1 MNQLDK
7 DRLINEY
14 GAKFIEEGIFV
25 ISNFFPPD
33 LVAKILEEVNVETKW
48 VHEENGNRFVNIYVI
63 KNQDIVDQMHSIYNK
78 FMQWPS
84 FGENFSNLNTFKSYL
99 GEVKIEPQIVPW
111 VCRKGPN
118 MPKGPGNE
126 GNALE
131 PHWDGD
137 PGAKYVGKGDG
148 QIQVINRV
156 KWGGV
161 IYLNDNYGGGEITYT
176 EIDMRYKPVAG
187 DMIMHVG
194 NSAKYRHGT
203 NNADSV
209 RYNLI
214 FNLAYGDENQPEEGE
229 EVYRPSQESNRFRVL

>member
-1 MNQLDK
+1 
-7 DRLINEY
+7 
-14 GAKFIEEGIFV
+14 
-25 ISNFFPPD
+25 
-33 LVAKILEEVNVETKW
+33 
-48 VHEENGNRFVNIYVI
+48 
-63 KNQDIVDQMHSIYNK
+63 
-78 FMQWPS
+78 
-84 FGENFSNLNTFKSYL
+84 
-99 GEVKIEPQIVPW
+99 
-111 VCRKGPN
+111 

-137 PGAKYVGKGDG
+137 PAPKYVGKGDG

-176 EIDMRYKPVAG
+176 ELGIAYKPVKG

-194 NSAKYRHGT
+194 DSAKYRHGT

-214 FNLAYGDENQPEEGE
+214 FNMAYGDENLPEDGE
-229 EVYRPSQESNRFRVL
+229 EVYRPKESSNRFRLPEEQL